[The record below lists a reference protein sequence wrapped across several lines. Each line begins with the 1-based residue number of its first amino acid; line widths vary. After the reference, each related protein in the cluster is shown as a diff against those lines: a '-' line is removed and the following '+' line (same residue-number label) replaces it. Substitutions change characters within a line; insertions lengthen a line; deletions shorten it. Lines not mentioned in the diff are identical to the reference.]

1 MKKYLFAQE
10 ISKFCQLFDV
20 SFSTKHRGFI
30 CFALLF
36 SNPVLAQFNETI
48 RTGRPGQAIGAFTVG
63 KGVLQVQS
71 GFEVFGSQNS
81 RTKLKSNGFLNNTVV
96 RYGLTE
102 TFEVSTLVEY
112 KTETNEQNDIRTNLQ
127 GLSAFDVGMRYHIFT
142 GKGLIPNVGFQFRTR
157 LPVLGEDYK
166 VKEIAPRFIVVTSQ
180 QLTKGLKLIGNWG
193 AAWNGNDSSPTGT
206 YVTNLSFPFTDKI
219 GAFFEIYGEF
229 QHQNIKANFDAGFA
243 WLLNPNLQLDIYSGY
258 GENKGVRDYFLS
270 MGVSWRTKKE

>member
-71 GFEVFGSQNS
+71 GFDVFGSQNS

-142 GKGLIPNVGFQFRTR
+142 GKGLIP
-157 LPVLGEDYK
+157 
-166 VKEIAPRFIVVTSQ
+166 
-180 QLTKGLKLIGNWG
+180 
-193 AAWNGNDSSPTGT
+193 T
-206 YVTNLSFPFTDKI
+206 YQINAYTEESHRM
-219 GAFFEIYGEF
+219 ASIYSDL
-229 QHQNIKANFDAGFA
+229 HQNIQDKFNEGGVEILSPHYRASRDGNMTSIPANYLPKDYKAPTFN
-243 WLLNPNLQLDIYSGY
+243 
-258 GENKGVRDYFLS
+258 
-270 MGVSWRTKKE
+270 VSIKNDSQDKKQ